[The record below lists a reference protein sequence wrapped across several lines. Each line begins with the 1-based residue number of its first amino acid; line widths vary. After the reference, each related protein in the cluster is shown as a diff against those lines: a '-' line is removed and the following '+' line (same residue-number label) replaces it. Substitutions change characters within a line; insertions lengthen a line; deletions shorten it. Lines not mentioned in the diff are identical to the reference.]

1 MSGEQR
7 PDAQSESTRHVDA
20 RQAFVWMALPLKSLA
35 QPHTEG
41 IPFALAVQSL
51 SVRH

>member
-1 MSGEQR
+1 
-7 PDAQSESTRHVDA
+7 
-20 RQAFVWMALPLKSLA
+20 MALPLKSLA